1 MTDQGASNRD
11 AETYAII
18 GAAMEAHGQLGH
30 GFLEAV
36 YQGALAAE
44 RGIGFE
50 RELEIPIM
58 YKGARLACS
67 YRAHFV
73 CGGSIIVELKALG
86 ALTGVEEAQVIN
98 YLKAT
103 SIKRGPLLNFG
114 TRSLQYKRFVG

>member
-36 YQGALAAE
+36 YQDALAAE

-58 YKGARLACS
+58 YKGARLASS
-67 YRAHFV
+67 YPFAAR
-73 CGGSIIVELKALG
+73 S
-86 ALTGVEEAQVIN
+86 
-98 YLKAT
+98 
-103 SIKRGPLLNFG
+103 LLNS
-114 TRSLQYKRFVG
+114 RHWER

>member
-18 GAAMEAHGQLGH
+18 GAAMEVHGQLGH

-36 YQGALAAE
+36 YQYALAAELAE

-58 YKGARLACS
+58 YKGARLASS
-67 YRAHFV
+67 YPFAAR
-73 CGGSIIVELKALG
+73 S
-86 ALTGVEEAQVIN
+86 
-98 YLKAT
+98 
-103 SIKRGPLLNFG
+103 LLNS
-114 TRSLQYKRFVG
+114 RHWER